1 MSTARGCSI
10 SHARHNSVVRDERAI
25 IEESVTDPSRRTFI
39 AGGATL
45 AATAACGTPVRAQTP
60 RITGGTESAFPSADS
75 PGSNEGGYN
84 ILFILTDQ
92 EHYMGPGWPL
102 PLPGHERLR
111 ATGTYFENH
120 QIAAD
125 MCSASRAVIYTGLH
139 MPHNG
144 IFDNA
149 GVPYMKSLDPSLPTI
164 GKILRRMGY
173 YTAYKGKWH
182 LNGAMAMENHADD
195 IKALFETMMDRDYG
209 FYDYT
214 GVGDFIEGA
223 QGGYQYDQITAA
235 QAIQWLKAKGRP
247 MTDRKQP
254 WYLAVNLVNP
264 HDVMWVNTDRRGE
277 KPVQAVEAKLKI
289 DHPPDDSFYRREW
302 NEIPLQKTWRQSL
315 DTPDRVPAHRIYKGA
330 NAILTGLIPQEEW
343 RMRLRQNYYFN
354 AIRDA
359 DQQIVQVLEQLDRL
373 GLTDKTIVIFTSDHG
388 ELLASHG
395 GLQGKGT
402 TTYRQQNHVP
412 MLVVHP
418 EIKGGQRCLELTS
431 HLDFVPTIVALTG
444 KSTIPVA
451 DTMTRMKGQDFS
463 PLLRQPV
470 NPAFTRQRGGTL
482 FCYSQLMVHDAK
494 FTKELYETLL
504 NKSIAHAAQF
514 RKIESFPVD
523 WKLRVCIRS
532 IVDER
537 YKFSRYFSFHG
548 FNTPA
553 TLEELR
559 AKNDLELYDLASD
572 PDEIVNLAHDFE
584 RNRDLI
590 AMMNGKLNALIAREI
605 GSDDGRFMHLDRWI
619 DWKDVRPTAIN
630 L

>member
-1 MSTARGCSI
+1 
-10 SHARHNSVVRDERAI
+10 
-25 IEESVTDPSRRTFI
+25 VTDPSRRTFI
-39 AGGATL
+39 AGSAAL
-45 AATAACGTPVRAQTP
+45 AATASGLAARDALAADPPARM
-60 RITGGTESAFPSADS
+60 TGGTESTFPSAEA
-75 PGSNEGGYN
+75 PGSNDGGYN
-84 ILFILTDQ
+84 ILFVLTDQ
-92 EHYMGPGWPL
+92 EHYMGPGWPI

-111 ATGTYFENH
+111 TTGTFFENH

-139 MPHNG
+139 MPLNG

-149 GVPYMKSLDPSLPTI
+149 GLPYLKSLDARLPTI
-164 GKILRRMGY
+164 GKILRKMGY

-195 IKALFETMMDRDYG
+195 VKALFETTMDRDYG

-247 MTDRKQP
+247 MTDKNQP

-264 HDVMWVNTDRRGE
+264 HDVMWVNTDKPGQP
-277 KPVQAVEAKLKI
+277 PVQAVEARLTI
-289 DHPPDDSFYRREW
+289 APPPNDSFYRREW
-302 NEIPLQKTWRQSL
+302 NEIPLQKTWQQSL
-315 DTPDRVPAHRIYKGA
+315 DTPDRVPAHRIYKAA
-330 NAILTGLIPQEEW
+330 NAILTGLIPQEEG

-359 DQQIVQVLEQLDRL
+359 DQQIVQLLDQLDRL
-373 GLTDKTIVIFTSDHG
+373 DLTDRTIVIFTSDHG
-388 ELLASHG
+388 DLLASHG

-402 TTYRQQNHVP
+402 TTYRQQNQVP

-431 HLDFVPTIVALTG
+431 HLDFVPTIVSLTG
-444 KSTIPVA
+444 KPTAAVA
-451 DTMTRMKGQDFS
+451 DTMAQMKGRDFS

-470 NPAFTRQRGGTL
+470 NPGFTRNRGGTL
-482 FCYSQLMVHDAK
+482 FCYSQLMVHDAT
-494 FTKELYETLL
+494 FTRTLYETLL
-504 NKSIAHAAQF
+504 DKSIVRSERFQ
-514 RKIESFPVD
+514 KIESFPID
-523 WKLRVCIRS
+523 WTLRVCIRS

-537 YKFSRYFSFHG
+537 YKFSRYFSFRG

-559 AKNDLELYDLASD
+559 TNNDLELYDLAND
-572 PDEIVNLAHDFE
+572 PDEIVNLAHDFAG
-584 RNRDLI
+584 NRDLI
-590 AMMNGKLNALIAREI
+590 AMMNAKLNALIAHEI
-605 GSDDGRFMHLDRWI
+605 GTDDGRFMHLDQWI
-619 DWKDVRPTAIN
+619 DWKNARPTAVN

>member
-1 MSTARGCSI
+1 M
-10 SHARHNSVVRDERAI
+10 
-25 IEESVTDPSRRTFI
+25 TDPSRRTFI
-39 AGGATL
+39 AAGAAL
-45 AATAACGTPVRAQTP
+45 AAAGALDGGPSPANAQA
-60 RITGGTESAFPSADS
+60 RITGGTQSAFPSPEA
-75 PGSNEGGYN
+75 PGSNDGGYN

-92 EHYMGPGWPL
+92 EHYMGPRWPI

-111 ATGTYFENH
+111 TTGTFFENH
-120 QIAAD
+120 QIASD

-139 MPHNG
+139 TPHNG

-149 GVPYMKSLDPSLPTI
+149 GVPYMKSLDPKLPTI
-164 GKILRRMGY
+164 GKILRKMGY

-223 QGGYQYDQITAA
+223 QGGYQYDAITSA

-264 HDVMWVNTDRRGE
+264 HDVMWVNTDKRSGP
-277 KPVQAVEAKLKI
+277 PVQAIEAKLNI
-289 DHPPDDSFYRREW
+289 AYPPDDSFYRQEW
-302 NEIPLQKTWRQSL
+302 NDIPLQKTWQQSL

-354 AIRDA
+354 AIRDV
-359 DQQIVQVLEQLDRL
+359 DQQIVQLLEQLDRL
-373 GLTDKTIVIFTSDHG
+373 DLTDNTIVIFTSDHG
-388 ELLASHG
+388 DLLASHG

-418 EIKGGQRCLELTS
+418 EIKGGQRCFETTS
-431 HLDFVPTIVALTG
+431 HLDFVPTIVSLTG
-444 KSTIPVA
+444 KSTAPVA
-451 DTMTRMKGQDFS
+451 DTMALMKGQDFS
-463 PLLRQPV
+463 PLLRQPAS
-470 NPAFTRQRGGTL
+470 PAFTRDRGGVL
-482 FCYSQLMVHDAK
+482 FCYSQLMVHDAN

-504 NKSIAHAAQF
+504 NKSIARSDLF

-537 YKFSRYFSFHG
+537 YKFSRYFSFRN
-548 FNTPA
+548 FNTPT
-553 TLEELR
+553 TLEQLK
-559 AKNDLELYDLASD
+559 ANNDLELYDLAND
-572 PDEIVNLAHDFE
+572 PDEIVNLAYDFE
-584 RNRDLI
+584 RSRDLI
-590 AMMNGKLNALIAREI
+590 ATMNAKLNALIAREI
-605 GSDDGRFMHLDRWI
+605 GTDDGSFMHLDSWI
-619 DWKDVRPTAIN
+619 DWKDATPAAIN
-630 L
+630 I

>member
-1 MSTARGCSI
+1 M
-10 SHARHNSVVRDERAI
+10 
-25 IEESVTDPSRRTFI
+25 TDPSRRSLI
-39 AGGATL
+39 AGGAAL
-45 AATAACGTPVRAQTP
+45 AAAGALDASGTPVHAQAQP
-60 RITGGTESAFPSADS
+60 QAPARITGGTQSAFPSAEA
-75 PGSNEGGYN
+75 PGSNDGGYN

-92 EHYMGPGWPL
+92 EHYMGPRWPI

-111 ATGTYFENH
+111 STGTFFENH
-120 QIAAD
+120 QIASD

-139 MPHNG
+139 TPHNG

-149 GVPYMKSLDPSLPTI
+149 GVPYMKSLDPKLPTI

-182 LNGAMAMENHADD
+182 LNGAMAMENHAGD

-277 KPVQAVEAKLKI
+277 PPVQAVEAKLTI
-289 DHPPDDSFYRREW
+289 AYPPDDSFYRQEW
-302 NEIPLQKTWRQSL
+302 NDIPLQKTWQQSL
-315 DTPDRVPAHRIYKGA
+315 DTPDRVPAHRIYKAA
-330 NAILTGLIPQEEW
+330 NGILTGLIPQEEW

-354 AIRDA
+354 AIRDV
-359 DQQIVQVLEQLDRL
+359 DQQIVQVLDQLDRL
-373 GLTDKTIVIFTSDHG
+373 DLTDRTIVIFTSDHG
-388 ELLASHG
+388 DLLASHG

-418 EIKGGQRCLELTS
+418 EIKGGQRCLETTS
-431 HLDFVPTIVALTG
+431 HLDFVPTIVSLTG
-444 KSTIPVA
+444 KSTAPVA
-451 DTMTRMKGQDFS
+451 DTMALMKGRDFS

-470 NPAFTRQRGGTL
+470 NPAFTQSRGGVL
-482 FCYSQLMVHDAK
+482 FCYSQLMVHDAN
-494 FTKELYETLL
+494 FTKQLYETLL
-504 NKSIAHAAQF
+504 DKSIARSDLF

-537 YKFSRYFSFHG
+537 YKFSRYFSFRN
-548 FNTPA
+548 FNTPS

-559 AKNDLELYDLASD
+559 AHNDLELYDLAND

-590 AMMNGKLNALIAREI
+590 ARMNAKLNALIEREI
-605 GSDDGRFMHLDRWI
+605 GTDDGRFMHLDSWI
-619 DWKDVRPTAIN
+619 DWKDATPAAIN
-630 L
+630 I